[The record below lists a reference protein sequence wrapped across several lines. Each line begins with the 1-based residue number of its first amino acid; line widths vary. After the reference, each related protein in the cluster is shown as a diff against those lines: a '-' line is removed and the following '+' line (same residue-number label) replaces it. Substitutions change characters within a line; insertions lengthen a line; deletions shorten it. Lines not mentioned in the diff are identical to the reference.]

1 MIVRRACLIVALLLA
16 GCQQPVP
23 SPRYHLGGP
32 YQSQGVWHYPAESY
46 ALDETGLAGIA
57 PSAHAPLT
65 TNGEIFDQTILAA
78 AHPTLQLPAIA
89 RVTNLENGLSVLV
102 RINDR
107 GTGDPKRLVE
117 VTRRTAELLRMAAVG
132 RVRVEVVAE
141 DSRQA
146 VEKMS
151 NAPRLAVVAAP
162 RASVVAVD
170 LAPPMGMA
178 GESQRAAVP
187 AAAKGAADAAPSPAV
202 FRLPEI
208 VTQGPARPGKLMV
221 RLDTFEEYHYA
232 AIQNARMGR
241 FKPSIVSLFQGRQ
254 QQFRTEVGPF
264 DRAEQAEAALD
275 FAFSMGIPD
284 ARIVVE

>member
-1 MIVRRACLIVALLLA
+1 VIVRRACLIAALLLA

-23 SPRYHLGGP
+23 SPKYHLGAP
-32 YQSQGVWHYPAESY
+32 YQAQGVWHYPAECY
-46 ALDETGLAGIA
+46 ALDETGLAGVA

-107 GTGDPKRLVE
+107 GTGNPKRLIE

-132 RVRVEVVAE
+132 RVRVEIVAE

-170 LAPPMGMA
+170 LAPP
-178 GESQRAAVP
+178 GEPQRAAVP
-187 AAAKGAADAAPSPAV
+187 AAARGAVDAVPGPAV

-241 FKPSIVSLFQGRQ
+241 YKPNIVSLFQGRQ